1 MAPFWECQHSASTG
15 FTVLQGYRN
24 LRIGGNLGSK
34 PSYVGA
40 GKFGQAECRHP
51 YDQEKTQA
59 PSPLHD
65 DFYRGMT
72 QSQQGQDVRTA
83 ACPMSHAEILAALFS
98 YHPPTPETL
107 PKFAAINQAAKN
119 FAEIVLQN
127 CPSSADR
134 SAAIRLIRDA
144 RMTANASVALN
155 GLSL

>member
-1 MAPFWECQHSASTG
+1 MC
-15 FTVLQGYRN
+15 
-24 LRIGGNLGSK
+24 
-34 PSYVGA
+34 
-40 GKFGQAECRHP
+40 

-59 PSPLHD
+59 SRGGQISDRELREIKEAKARYADCAGDARPL
-65 DFYRGMT
+65 MT
-72 QSQQGQDVRTA
+72 EAQTLS
-83 ACPMSHAEILAALFS
+83 ELFK
-98 YHPPTPETL
+98 YHPPTEITL

-119 FAEIVLQN
+119 FAEVVLQN